1 MPLKLERI
9 ACSYNNRGE
18 VTWHKCI
25 CLNTWNHR
33 NEILTILILVMI
45 NKLSIVNKKVIEV
58 TTLAHKQI
66 LNIMEMNIA
75 SYSTTMHHYDLHKK
89 FDNIEI
95 SI

>member
-1 MPLKLERI
+1 M
-9 ACSYNNRGE
+9 
-18 VTWHKCI
+18 
-25 CLNTWNHR
+25 
-33 NEILTILILVMI
+33 LIMI

-95 SI
+95 SILHNVIKVCISTYFMQGA